1 MKGWPRITAK
11 NRGKAHVGFIDFM
24 ILYLAN
30 LSKLPTFIA
39 LKLNLGPSCK
49 GVKLN
54 THSTQSQQVDG
65 GGSCIFSSLLLAC
78 KSALTTSFGG
88 SKATFGSAGC
98 NDSVP
103 SS

>member
-11 NRGKAHVGFIDFM
+11 NRWKAHVDFIDFM

-30 LSKLPTFIA
+30 LSKLSTFIA

-65 GGSCIFSSLLLAC
+65 GGSCILFLTYAGLQECYHHLLRW
-78 KSALTTSFGG
+78 K
-88 SKATFGSAGC
+88 
-98 NDSVP
+98 
-103 SS
+103 